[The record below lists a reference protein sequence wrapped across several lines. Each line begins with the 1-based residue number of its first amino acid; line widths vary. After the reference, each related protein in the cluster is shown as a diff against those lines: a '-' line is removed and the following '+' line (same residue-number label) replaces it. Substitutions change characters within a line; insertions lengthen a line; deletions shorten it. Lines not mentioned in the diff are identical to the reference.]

1 MTVSDPQQPAPSR
14 RPVRD
19 RDVFLTAALIIA
31 GVLIFARA
39 TGFVPALD
47 DMIGLSPLII
57 IGMIVVTIVV
67 LIYALRP
74 RRSKD

>member
-1 MTVSDPQQPAPSR
+1 MTDQQDPAPSR

-19 RDVFLTAALIIA
+19 RDVLLTAALIIA

-47 DMIGLSPLII
+47 DAIGLEPVVIVA
-57 IGMIVVTIVV
+57 MIVITIIV
-67 LIYALRP
+67 LIFALRP
-74 RRSKD
+74 RKSKE